1 VGAPWLDAAELTR
14 LCRRGAEDN
23 GLEGAAFRAAT
34 FEPRFQKFGGT
45 PCNGVEIT
53 VTNADRLESFLLGMV
68 VLEAALRH
76 VFERA
81 SVAREGA
88 VLGAALEL
96 HPDFFRW
103 RDLRAALDA
112 VQADPS
118 VRVLVLTGAGRG
130 FCAGQDLA
138 DPAARFVPGQTP
150 PDLGDLVEQH
160 YKPLVMRLKN
170 LRVPTIA
177 AVNGIAAGAGA
188 SVALA
193 CDIVVAARSASFLQ
207 AFSKIGLIPDTGG
220 TWLLPQRVGTARAMG
235 LALLADK
242 LPAEQAAA
250 WGLIW
255 AAYADEEF
263 AAQVEALAERLA
275 AMPTKALVRTR
286 QLMQAAPTHTFEQQL
301 EMEGGFMRE
310 LGRSADYV
318 EGVSAFMEKRA
329 PRFTGA

>member
-1 VGAPWLDAAELTR
+1 MGYQNIQFDLD
-14 LCRRGAEDN
+14 
-23 GLEGAAFRAAT
+23 
-34 FEPRFQKFGGT
+34 
-45 PCNGVEIT
+45 
-53 VTNADRLESFLLGMV
+53 
-68 VLEAALRH
+68 EAG
-76 VFERA
+76 
-81 SVAREGA
+81 VARITLNRPDKMNSFTA
-88 VLGAALEL
+88 SMHTEL
-96 HPDFFRW
+96 
-103 RDLRAALDA
+103 RDALDA
-112 VQADPS
+112 IQANPA

-138 DPAARFVPGQTP
+138 DDSVRFEPGQTP

-170 LRVPTIA
+170 LRVPTVA

-220 TWLLPQRVGTARAMG
+220 TWLLPQRVGMARAMG

-255 AAYADEEF
+255 AVHDDASFGAEVD
-263 AAQVEALAERLA
+263 ALAARLA
-275 AMPTKALVRTR
+275 AMPTRALVRTR

-318 EGVSAFMEKRA
+318 EGVSAFLQKRA